1 MNLTELLVVLF
12 ICGLLLSIVGINI
25 NDISRTF
32 HITFSKIKF
41 DCFLEEVRYRAINE
55 SRRINIYYQKENNIF
70 ITSDGERFL
79 DFKGYS
85 SSNVIFG
92 FNKRGS
98 LFIIS
103 GSTSFYFEDNSK
115 LTILPVTGQLR
126 Y

>member
-1 MNLTELLVVLF
+1 MNLTELIVVLF

-25 NDISRTF
+25 NAISRAYN
-32 HITFSKIKF
+32 ITFSKIKF
-41 DCFLEEVRYRAINE
+41 DCFLEEVRYRAINK
-55 SRRINIYYQKENNIF
+55 SRRINIYYQKENNSF
-70 ITSDGERFL
+70 ITSDGEKFL

-85 SSNVIFG
+85 SNNAIFG

-98 LFIIS
+98 LFIVS